1 MVLPMTACRHQEKIW
16 QQLSSKI
23 LSWLYQIDIHYKM
36 KRIFISKNCKNVES
50 YFNYSFKKINLCF
63 YIDIKDDCCCSLSV
77 PVISN
82 GMLFTFI
89 YMNNYYDMK
98 LHHIV

>member
-1 MVLPMTACRHQEKIW
+1 M
-16 QQLSSKI
+16 
-23 LSWLYQIDIHYKM
+23 
-36 KRIFISKNCKNVES
+36 SKNCKNVES
-50 YFNYSFKKINLCF
+50 YFNYSFKKQINLCF

-82 GMLFTFI
+82 GKLFTFI

-98 LHHIV
+98 LYHIV